1 MSQRNGKLIKYMYKI
16 LTNKKENI
24 KEELDKTNL
33 KLIGLSYFI
42 SFLLLFIV
50 IFSISSHIL
59 LSTIFSIIFSAM
71 FFVPIAF
78 LPFLNFLVP
87 EKLKK
92 YDIYNKHGRMDN
104 YNSFI
109 FYFLKDIIASSNSK
123 TLLNYSEEILYIN
136 SLINKIEYQEK
147 IKSMFLNKIQGDEHI
162 KKVIQEKKEELLNEE
177 FIPVKESILVE

>member
-71 FFVPIAF
+71 FFIPIAF

-92 YDIYNKHGRMDN
+92 YEIYNKYGKMDN

-109 FYFLKDIIASSNSK
+109 YTFLRNIISSSNSK

-136 SLINKIEYQEK
+136 SLSDIKYQEK